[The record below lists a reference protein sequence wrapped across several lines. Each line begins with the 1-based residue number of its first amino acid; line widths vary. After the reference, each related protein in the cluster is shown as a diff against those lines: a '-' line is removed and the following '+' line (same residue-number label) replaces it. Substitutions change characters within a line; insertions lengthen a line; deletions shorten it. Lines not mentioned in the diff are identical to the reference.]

1 MLSSEEGDT
10 PWSTGT
16 TTRTRQPAE
25 AKQGSSST
33 MRSEARLALLVLL
46 WLVSAA
52 IERRLR
58 RPVFEGGAKRF
69 ND

>member
-1 MLSSEEGDT
+1 VL
-10 PWSTGT
+10 PV
-16 TTRTRQPAE
+16 
-25 AKQGSSST
+25 
-33 MRSEARLALLVLL
+33 LLVLL

-52 IERRLR
+52 IERRLG

>member
-1 MLSSEEGDT
+1 
-10 PWSTGT
+10 
-16 TTRTRQPAE
+16 
-25 AKQGSSST
+25 
-33 MRSEARLALLVLL
+33 MRSEARPALLVLL
-46 WLVSAA
+46 WLVFAA